1 MDKGAQGPKENTSS
15 FQQRK
20 ESKKPAVA
28 PKPRSP
34 GRLAWPGSQAEIAE
48 DELEI
53 EVGLCSFMPLAV
65 EGIVDSVPLGSGRSL
80 PISRQI
86 PK

>member
-1 MDKGAQGPKENTSS
+1 MPAPGTVCSLQLLSALWVYLARAGSS
-15 FQQRK
+15 SLSLKHHEVQRK

-53 EVGLCSFMPLAV
+53 EL
-65 EGIVDSVPLGSGRSL
+65 
-80 PISRQI
+80 
-86 PK
+86 